1 MYIGAAYYPELWDES
16 EIEKDIEVCKSF
28 GLNTLRIGEFA
39 WSKMEPSEGH
49 FEFDWLQR
57 VMDKLHA
64 AGIKVLLCT
73 PTCTPPRWLFRKYP
87 EAKIITD
94 TGERVEISSR
104 CHTCKSS
111 PVLREK
117 NRIIVREM
125 AKRFGHHPA
134 LIGWQI
140 DNELYPY
147 DNGCHCPLC
156 RKNFRKWLKD
166 RYGSIEGVNEA
177 FVMSRWSLDYDSF
190 EDVIP
195 PKRSEWAHPSLEAA
209 WFEFCSDLTVEFAE
223 EQADVL
229 HKYSDAPVGTDLMV
243 LNRFSFYNATKK
255 LDVLQLNHY
264 DTARRLTRPPFFYNF
279 MRPIKDRPFWV
290 TETQVGWNGSK
301 FAQSR
306 YRPEGN
312 CYVNTWLPFAMGG
325 EMNLYW
331 LFRAHTAG
339 HEIAHGAILS
349 SAGRPY
355 RVSEEVRKAAQDIK
369 KATPFLENSAVK
381 SKIALHYSSVGE
393 NQFAVAPIVENL
405 PYFDTILQK
414 FHDAFWHYNVDVI
427 DPAHSLDGYDLLISP
442 FVSYIPDEAAERIR
456 KWVEDGGTWIAGPM
470 TDIYDASLKKNEK
483 APFYFLE
490 DFAGVYTVYQK
501 PIANE
506 VFRAKWQDGAPAE
519 ISTYYD
525 AFRPTDAKP
534 LITYDGEEFDGLSV
548 VTERKVGK
556 GKVILL
562 GSVLA
567 IDDLRKLVDL
577 EPILEASENIRLVER
592 SGKENGVI
600 VAELKHEPGFVK
612 LDGNYTDLITGRTLS
627 GDVEVNPHEV
637 LVLKKV

>member
-39 WSKMEPSEGH
+39 WSKMEPKEGQ

-64 AGIKVLLCT
+64 ADIKVLLCT

-87 EAKIITD
+87 EAKAVAE

-147 DNGCHCPLC
+147 NNGCHCPLC

-195 PKRSEWAHPSLEAA
+195 PKQSEWAHPSLEAA
-209 WFEFCSDLTVEFAE
+209 WFEFCSDLTVDFAE

-229 HKYSDAPVGTDLMV
+229 HKYSDAPVGTDLMT

-306 YRPEGN
+306 YRPVGN

-349 SAGRPY
+349 AAGRPY
-355 RVSEEVRKAAQDIK
+355 RVSEEVRKAATDIK
-369 KATPFLENSAVK
+369 KALPVLEGSALK

-393 NQFAVAPIVENL
+393 NQFAVAPIIENL

-427 DPAHSLDGYDLLISP
+427 DPIHSLDGYEVLISP
-442 FVSYIPDEAAERIR
+442 FVSYIPEEAAERIR
-456 KWVEDGGTWIAGPM
+456 KWVENGGTWIAGPM

-501 PIANE
+501 PIMNE
-506 VFRAKWQDGAPAE
+506 VFKAKWQDGTPAE

-525 AFRPTDAKP
+525 AFRPADAKS

-577 EPILEASENIRLVER
+577 PPIAEASENIRLIER
-592 SGKENGVI
+592 SGKENGII

-612 LDGNYTDLITGRTLS
+612 LNETYEDLLTGRTLS
-627 GDVEVNPHEV
+627 GDVEVAPHEV
-637 LVLKKV
+637 LVLKKN

>member
-1 MYIGAAYYPELWDES
+1 MYIGAAYYPELWDEA
-16 EIEKDIEVCKSF
+16 EIDRDIAVCKEF
-28 GLNTLRIGEFA
+28 GLNTLRIAEFA
-39 WSKMEPSEGH
+39 WSRMEPKEGK
-49 FEFDWLQR
+49 FDFDWLQR

-64 AGIKVLLCT
+64 ADIKVLLCT
-73 PTCTPPRWLFRKYP
+73 PTCTPPRWLLTKYP
-87 EAKIITD
+87 ETKTVMD
-94 TGERVEISSR
+94 TGERVEVSSR
-104 CHTCKSS
+104 CHPCKSS
-111 PVLREK
+111 PKMREK
-117 NRIIVREM
+117 NCIIVTEM

-140 DNELYPY
+140 DNELYVY

-166 RYGSIEGVNEA
+166 RYGTIENLNRA
-177 FVMSRWSLDYDSF
+177 FVMDRWSLTYDSF

-209 WFEFCSDLTVEFAE
+209 WFEFYSNLTVDYAE
-223 EQADVL
+223 EQAEIL

-255 LDVLQLNHY
+255 LDVVQLNHY

-279 MRPIKDRPFWV
+279 MRPMKDRPFWV

-301 FAQSR
+301 TAQSR

-349 SAGRPY
+349 ASGRPY
-355 RVSEEVRKAAQDIK
+355 RVSEEVKQAAQDIR
-369 KATPFLENSAVK
+369 KALPFLEDSAVK
-381 SKIALHYSSVGE
+381 SKIALHYSSAGE
-393 NQFAVAPIVENL
+393 NDFAVAPIVENM

-427 DPAHSLDGYDLLISP
+427 EPCHSLEGYEVLISP
-442 FVSYIPDEAAERIR
+442 LVPYIPKEDAERI
-456 KWVEDGGTWIAGPM
+456 KEWVENGGTWIVGPL

-501 PIANE
+501 PIINE
-506 VFRAKWQDGAPAE
+506 VFRAKWQDGSPAE
-519 ISTYYD
+519 ISTYFD
-525 AFRPTDAKP
+525 AFRPTDAKA
-534 LITYDGEEFDGLSV
+534 LVTYDGEEFDGYAV

-562 GSVLA
+562 GSVLG

-577 EPILEASENIRLVER
+577 PPIAEASENIRLIER
-592 SGKENGVI
+592 SGKENGII
-600 VAELKHEPGFVK
+600 VAELKHEPGFVA
-612 LDGNYTDLITGRTLS
+612 LDGTYTDLLTGRTLS
-627 GDVEVNPHEV
+627 GRIDVKEHEV